1 MIKILLF
8 FSFLPLLILSTCEDD
23 GDDNQIV
30 CTEEARAGLNV
41 TVSLGAMSSIT
52 GEGVTVVAKD
62 GNYSETLTYF
72 NPQDPIFSGAY
83 ERQGYYILTVSKEG
97 YQTYTSGVIS
107 VTRDECH
114 VIPQKI
120 HVTLIP
126 EK

>member
-8 FSFLPLLILSTCEDD
+8 FSFLPLVFLSTCEDD
-23 GDDNQIV
+23 EDNQIA

-62 GNYSETLTYF
+62 GNYTETLTYF
-72 NPQDPIFSGAY
+72 NAQDPIFSGAY
-83 ERQGYYILTVSKEG
+83 ERSGNYILTVSKEG

-107 VTRDECH
+107 VKRDECH

-120 HVTLIP
+120 HVGLLP
-126 EK
+126 Q